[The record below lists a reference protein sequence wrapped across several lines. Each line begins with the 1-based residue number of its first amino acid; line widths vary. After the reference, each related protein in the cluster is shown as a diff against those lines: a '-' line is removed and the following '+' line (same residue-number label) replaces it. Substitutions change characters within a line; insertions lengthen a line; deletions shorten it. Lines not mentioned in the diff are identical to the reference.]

1 MYALNASNAA
11 ADLISSWVTGRTAAS
26 PRALGSLS
34 AFAMEHFFCDA
45 NLARECSS
53 NPGMKGM
60 LQPRYWV
67 RALKFQP

>member
-1 MYALNASNAA
+1 MIALDAA
-11 ADLISSWVTGRTAAS
+11 ADVICFWAAGRTAAS

-34 AFAMEHFFCDA
+34 AFAMEHFFSDA
-45 NLARECSS
+45 DLARECSS
-53 NPGMKGM
+53 NPGIKGM